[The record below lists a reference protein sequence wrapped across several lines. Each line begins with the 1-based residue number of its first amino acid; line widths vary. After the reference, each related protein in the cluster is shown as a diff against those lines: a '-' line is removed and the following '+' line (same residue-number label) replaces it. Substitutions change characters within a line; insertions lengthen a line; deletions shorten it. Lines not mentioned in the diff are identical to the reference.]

1 MCCRRLVWHRL
12 ALQVITMVVFT
23 GREDLPGLIGL
34 LLRPTV
40 AEQFMWSACNR
51 VLVRTAACLFGTWCK
66 KQHIR

>member
-1 MCCRRLVWHRL
+1 
-12 ALQVITMVVFT
+12 MVVFT

-51 VLVRTAACLFGTWCK
+51 VLVRTAACLFGTRCK